1 MADRDPYRYFRV
13 EARELVDQL
22 SEGALELERH
32 DSPADIVA
40 RMLRHAH
47 TLKGAARVV
56 RLPGI
61 ADRTHT
67 LEEEL
72 GVHRDAAGP
81 LPPGRA
87 AYLIG
92 MVDELSAEVSA
103 IPPPG
108 LSAPGSGGAGGVT
121 GAGDVAG
128 AGGTGVG
135 AAGGANRAFGD
146 AAAGSGADPAGGA
159 AGPGDVRAAGAGSGV
174 AAGPGSAGG
183 DRAAAAGSGAGGSG
197 AGDAGAAAPGGA
209 PHSGADA
216 AGRPAA
222 GAVTHAGAES
232 ATQLGTGAGSTTHP
246 RTGVGSTAHPGAE
259 AAATAGS
266 SAHTGEGTAAASDGT
281 AQAGDRRQPDQPPTG
296 RRSTHPEPLLV
307 GRTDAQDV
315 DELLDAIAETQ
326 TRMAPLRSGVGQV
339 ERIRRGMRLLLAQ
352 LDSPVSGAAATGRL
366 RTIASGIDGE
376 LAAFGRGLSTTV
388 EHTERDLRQVRGGAE
403 RLRLVPAGTIFPA
416 LQRAVRDAADV
427 QERRAR
433 FAGEGGTI
441 RLDPQVLS
449 SVYGALLHVVR
460 NAVAHGIEAPPQ
472 REEAGKP
479 PEGTVRVTVERHG
492 DRIRFAVRDDGR
504 GFDLAALRRAAA
516 EAGVPSAGNLATSEL
531 VDLTLRGGISTSAGV
546 TAVAGRGVGLDAV
559 RDAAERLGGRVD
571 VDSVPGRGTVV
582 ALAVPLS
589 LLALDAMTVEAAGTL
604 ASIPLDAVTRTV
616 RVAPG
621 DVARTGSGASVRHDG
636 AAVPL
641 LLLARVLAPQ
651 ETSRADRATT
661 FPAIV
666 VSTRTGT
673 AAIAVDRVLGTDP
686 VVVRGLPPL
695 ARAGAT
701 VSGVS
706 LDDAGNPRLVLDP
719 DGLVAAAHGV
729 RPDDGPAQ
737 ALASPEGPL
746 LVIDDS
752 LTTRMLERSIL
763 ESAGYLVDVAA
774 DAEEGLEKARATRY
788 ALILCDIEMPGMDGY
803 TFVETIRA
811 DPELRDIP
819 TILVSSLAD
828 PAARARGVAAGANL
842 HVAKH
847 EFNQNDLI
855 DQIRRLV
862 SA

>member
-1 MADRDPYRYFRV
+1 VADRDPYRYFRV

-22 SEGALELERH
+22 GQGALELER
-32 DSPADIVA
+32 DDRPADVVA

-72 GVHRDAAGP
+72 GAHRDAPGP

-103 IPPPG
+103 IP
-108 LSAPGSGGAGGVT
+108 APQQ
-121 GAGDVAG
+121 
-128 AGGTGVG
+128 
-135 AAGGANRAFGD
+135 
-146 AAAGSGADPAGGA
+146 P
-159 AGPGDVRAAGAGSGV
+159 
-174 AAGPGSAGG
+174 
-183 DRAAAAGSGAGGSG
+183 
-197 AGDAGAAAPGGA
+197 
-209 PHSGADA
+209 
-216 AGRPAA
+216 PAA
-222 GAVTHAGAES
+222 QPVPH
-232 ATQLGTGAGSTTHP
+232 
-246 RTGVGSTAHPGAE
+246 
-259 AAATAGS
+259 AATAG
-266 SAHTGEGTAAASDGT
+266 GTAPGGPAASAPGGPPRD
-281 AQAGDRRQPDQPPTG
+281 AGGRPPVERRDADQPPTG
-296 RRSTHPEPLLV
+296 RRGAHPEPLLV
-307 GRTDAQDV
+307 GRTDAGDV
-315 DELLDAIAETQ
+315 DELLDVIAETQ
-326 TRMAPLRSGVGQV
+326 TRIAPLRDGVGQV
-339 ERIRRGMRLLLAQ
+339 ERIRRGMRLLVAQ
-352 LDSPVSGAAATGRL
+352 LDSPATGTAATGRL
-366 RTIASGIDGE
+366 RTIVTGLDGE
-376 LAAFGRGLSTTV
+376 LAAFGRALSTTV
-388 EHTERDLRQVRGGAE
+388 EHAERDLRQVRAGAE

-427 QERRAR
+427 QERPST
-433 FAGEGGTI
+433 FTGEGGTI

-460 NAVAHGIEAPPQ
+460 NAVAHGIEPPRQ
-472 REEAGKP
+472 RAAAGKP
-479 PEGTVRVTVERHG
+479 PEGTVHMTVERHG

-504 GFDLAALRRAAA
+504 GFDLAALRRAASD
-516 EAGVPSAGNLATSEL
+516 AGVPASAGLSAGEL
-531 VDLTLRGGISTSAGV
+531 VDLTLRGGISTSGAV

-559 RDAAERLGGRVD
+559 RDVAERLGGSVD
-571 VDSVPGRGTVV
+571 VESVPGRGTAVV
-582 ALAVPLS
+582 LAVPLS

-641 LLLARVLAPQ
+641 LALSRVLAP
-651 ETSRADRATT
+651 EATSRVDRLTT
-661 FPAIV
+661 FPAV
-666 VSTRTGT
+666 VISTRTGT
-673 AAIAVDRVLGTDP
+673 AAIAVDRLLGTDP

-729 RPDDGPAQ
+729 RPDDGPVAVKG
-737 ALASPEGPL
+737 APDGPL

-763 ESAGYLVDVAA
+763 ESAGFRVDVAA
-774 DAEEGLEKARATRY
+774 DAEEGLDLARATRY
-788 ALILCDIEMPGMDGY
+788 ALILVDIEMPGMDGY

-811 DPELRDIP
+811 DPDLRDIP
-819 TILVSSLAD
+819 AILVSSLAD
-828 PAARARGVAAGANL
+828 PVARARGVAAGANL

-855 DQIRRLV
+855 DQIRKLV
-862 SA
+862 RSP